1 MIEKGEHHIC
11 TANVCLTVATLFKTW
26 RSKIDCPLEAGFCSA
41 CFDPIIVSTM
51 NDGQQKEIV
60 ALVSWLET
68 FPSFG
73 FQIVKDDGKHSDEA
87 VKNAMEY
94 LDRMDTTR

>member
-1 MIEKGEHHIC
+1 M
-11 TANVCLTVATLFKTW
+11 
-26 RSKIDCPLEAGFCSA
+26 
-41 CFDPIIVSTM
+41 STM

-73 FQIVKDDGKHSDEA
+73 FQIVKDDGKNSSET